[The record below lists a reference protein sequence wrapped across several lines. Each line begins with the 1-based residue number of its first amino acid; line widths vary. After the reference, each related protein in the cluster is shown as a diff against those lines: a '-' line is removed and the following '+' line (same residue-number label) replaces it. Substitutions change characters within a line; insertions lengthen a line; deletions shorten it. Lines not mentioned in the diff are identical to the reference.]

1 MSTKTRR
8 RFDAALKAKVALE
21 ALPHQARVAELAAK
35 YEVHP
40 NQVYAWRRQ
49 LITGAPGMFGSPSAD
64 TGQDAKVAEQHAE
77 IARLRV
83 VQDHFIAEV
92 RSMSRPQRR
101 AMIDHSHA
109 DLSMLRQCALLGLAR
124 SGVYRRP
131 SEPNPQQLQLMRLL
145 DEQCQATP
153 SFGSRRMTAA
163 HREIGYRVNRKRVQR
178 LIRMRLPL
186 G

>member
-8 RFDAALKAKVALE
+8 RFDAGLKAKVALE

-40 NQVYAWRRQ
+40 NQVYTWRRQ
-49 LITGAPGMFGSPSAD
+49 LIAGATGMFGSPSAD
-64 TGQDAKVAEQHAE
+64 TRWDVEVRDLHAE
-77 IARLRV
+77 IARLMV
-83 VQDHFIAEV
+83 VHDRFIAEV
-92 RSMSRPQRR
+92 RSMSRPQRL

-109 DLSMLRQCALLGLAR
+109 DLSVLRQCALLGLAR

-131 SEPNPQQLQLMRLL
+131 SEPNPEQLQLMRLL
-145 DEQCQATP
+145 GEQCQATP
-153 SFGSRRMTAA
+153 SYGSRRMTTAL
-163 HREIGYRVNRKRVQR
+163 REIGHRINRKRVQR
-178 LIRMRLPL
+178 LMRMRLPS